1 MTVNT
6 RRATRFLSERPEA
19 ATSGR
24 YSTHEGR
31 INLAKVKLSE
41 IVDALELQFDDLSY
55 FLNKETAEVVGIQGE
70 EFRAAEEEES
80 LENYP
85 EWQRESIVIAG
96 DVLFSVDKYI
106 ALPAKFEVD
115 EYAMMERFCWSRH
128 EPHA

>member
-1 MTVNT
+1 M
-6 RRATRFLSERPEA
+6 
-19 ATSGR
+19 
-24 YSTHEGR
+24 
-31 INLAKVKLSE
+31 AKVKLSE

-55 FLNKETAEVVGIQGE
+55 FLNKETGEVVGIQGE

-80 LENYP
+80 LENYL

-96 DVLFSVDKYI
+96 DVLSSVDKYI